1 MSRGR
6 ILSAATGAIILA
18 GCHSLGGPA
27 PALLTSNDAAT
38 MARLE
43 AALADA
49 MGQAHV
55 VLGPGD
61 PTQSPN
67 VSVLPQPP
75 GPLEDRSLVLPTRF
89 RLEIEWGRCFVV
101 REDGGVRKRI
111 EGVGCRPA

>member
-1 MSRGR
+1 
-6 ILSAATGAIILA
+6 
-18 GCHSLGGPA
+18 
-27 PALLTSNDAAT
+27 

>member
-1 MSRGR
+1 MSRAL

-27 PALLTSNDAAT
+27 PALLTSNDAAA

-43 AALADA
+43 AALAEA
-49 MGQAHV
+49 MGQAKV

-67 VSVLPQPP
+67 ISVLPQPP

-89 RLEIEWGRCFVV
+89 RLEIEWGQCFVV

-111 EGVGCRPA
+111 EGLGCRPA